1 MARSQNPLTGKMSGT
16 VGNFVTSSLGSQNI
30 VRTKS
35 FMPRDAK
42 TEAQIK
48 QREGFKMIADLYP
61 ALGGIPEEGFAQ
73 RTSETTAYA
82 AFMAANLAG
91 AIDKSGSESVID
103 FTKLKVAVGTLSDP
117 LVKSATLTA
126 EGIEISYLPKL
137 KDPRNLSTDEVVVLV
152 LLKTGE
158 LWVERQPRGEVSPAT
173 LIIPVEDVTADDIQG
188 IYLFTKRADGSKTSK
203 SVYLSVV

>member
-30 VRTKS
+30 VRAKAFTT
-35 FMPRDAK
+35 RDAK
-42 TEAQIK
+42 TEAQVK
-48 QREGFKMIADLYP
+48 QRNGFKMIADLYFT
-61 ALGGIPEEGFAQ
+61 LGGIPEEGFVQ
-73 RTSETTAYA
+73 RSSETTTYA
-82 AFMAANLAG
+82 AFMAVNLAG
-91 AIDKSGSESVID
+91 AIDKSGSESIID

-117 LVKSATLTA
+117 LVKSATLNA

-158 LWVERQPRGEVSPAT
+158 LWIERQPRGDVSPAT
-173 LIIPVEDVTADDIQG
+173 LIIPVVDVTSDDIQG
-188 IYLFTKRADGSKTSK
+188 IYLFIKRADGTKVSK